1 MSILRNVL
9 GVFCLLTSCA
19 TLLSAEPPT
28 KSEESGPKTTVTAA
42 TPGAE
47 STSHAKSSSGSTT
60 TSSKSGKP
68 PYSVVLKDAQAVPGV
83 INVYKKGNR
92 VFAELSSADY
102 ATEYIVLISI
112 ARGIGREPVLGG
124 FSWIFG
130 DDWVWKFRKVD
141 DRVQVVRRNVRFR
154 ANKQSPEATA
164 VKAAYTDSVLF
175 SLPIITKGPKGGDLV
190 DLNSIF
196 MSDLPRISRFLPGFI
211 FSSIKST
218 WASIKGFKDNLQLEV
233 AATYSSSGRIEIDS
247 IPDSRGAT
255 INVHYSLS
263 RVPNTGYVPRLA
275 DDRVGYFVTVVKD
288 YSKQS
293 DRDQFVRYVN
303 RWQLQKP
310 PGASG
315 TPTPPKK
322 PIIFWIERTVP
333 FAYRKPVRE
342 GIAEW
347 NKAFEAAGWLNAI
360 EVRQQP
366 DDATWDP
373 EDINYN
379 TFRWI
384 TSDAGFAMG
393 ASRVNPYTGQILDA
407 DIIFDAD
414 FLLYWKRE
422 FETLDPHAIAAMTGG
437 PRTRDAKGQA
447 TAELLL
453 GAAPRYHACW
463 LAHGMTRQ
471 MAVGAAAVQAEA
483 DPKKAAELQN
493 KLIMQG
499 LKETVMHEV
508 GHTLGLRHNFKGSRY
523 LSLKDLNDVQK
534 VRQHGMV
541 ASVMDYNATNIV
553 PKGMKQGDFFATT
566 IGPYDMW
573 AIQYGY
579 KPLSGG
585 TKGEVK
591 ELQKIAAR
599 SGEPAL
605 AYATDEDTTSISPD
619 PDSNRFD
626 LGKDSLE
633 WARAQAKLVADVM
646 PGLIDRMTKPGEDYT
661 RARRAFNVLL
671 SQHGS
676 AMYFVTR
683 YVGGYYT
690 SRSHKGDKDAKPPLR
705 PVEAAKQRAALNLV
719 LDQVF
724 GPKAYTFPAG
734 IYAYLM
740 PSNWQHWGVLY
751 DSRRDLPLHE
761 VVLMWQSRMLDH
773 LLSSLTLERIYD
785 AELVTPANQD
795 VLTCAEL
802 LERMT
807 KSIFAEVGTIKPG
820 KYTPRRPAITSLR
833 RNLQREYLREL
844 SNLALGRT
852 LAPADCQSI
861 AGTELADLKTRI
873 DAQLAAK
880 VSLDGYTR
888 AHLRETAQRIQKV
901 LDARIMAVS
910 P

>member
-1 MSILRNVL
+1 M
-9 GVFCLLTSCA
+9 
-19 TLLSAEPPT
+19 
-28 KSEESGPKTTVTAA
+28 
-42 TPGAE
+42 
-47 STSHAKSSSGSTT
+47 
-60 TSSKSGKP
+60 
-68 PYSVVLKDAQAVPGV
+68 VLKDAETIEGM
-83 INVYKKGNR
+83 INVYKKGNHA
-92 VFAELSSADY
+92 FAELTSADY
-102 ATEYIVLISI
+102 GTEYIILISI
-112 ARGIGREPVLGG
+112 ARGIGQQPVLGG

-175 SLPIITKGPKGGDLV
+175 SLPIITKGPKGGDLI

-196 MSDLPRISRFLPGFI
+196 MGDLPQISRFLPGFM
-211 FSSIKST
+211 FSSPKST

-233 AATYSSSGRIEIDS
+233 AATYASSGHIEIDS
-247 IPDSRGAT
+247 VPDSRGAT

-263 RVPNTGYVPRLA
+263 RVPDTGYVPRLA
-275 DDRVGYFVTVVKD
+275 DDRVGYFLTVVKD
-288 YSKQS
+288 YSKKS

-303 RWQLQKP
+303 RWQLQQP
-310 PGASG
+310 SG
-315 TPTPPKK
+315 TSSGPTPPKS
-322 PIIFWIERTVP
+322 PIIFWLEKTVP
-333 FAYRKPVRE
+333 FAYRKAVRE
-342 GIAEW
+342 GIEEW

-422 FETLDPHAIAAMTGG
+422 FETLDPRAIAAMTGG
-437 PRTRDAKGQA
+437 PRTTDAKGQA

-453 GAAPRYHACW
+453 GSAPRYHECW

-471 MAVGAAAVQAEA
+471 MAIGAAAVQAEA
-483 DPKKAAELQN
+483 DPKKAAKLQN
-493 KLIMQG
+493 QLIMQG

-523 LSLKDLNDVQK
+523 LTLKEINDVQK
-534 VRQHGMV
+534 VRQDGMV

-553 PKGMKQGDFFATT
+553 PKGMKQGDFFSPT
-566 IGPYDMW
+566 IGPYDIW

-579 KPLSGG
+579 TPLSGG
-585 TKGEVK
+585 TQGEVK
-591 ELQKIAAR
+591 ELEKIAAR

-605 AYATDEDTTSISPD
+605 AYATDEDTTSASPD
-619 PDSNRFD
+619 PETNRFD

-633 WARAQAKLVADVM
+633 WARAQSKLVAEIM
-646 PGLIDRMTKPGEDYT
+646 PGLIDRMTRPGEDYT

-676 AMYFVTR
+676 SMYFVAR

-690 SRSHKGDKDAKPPLR
+690 SRSHKGDKDAQPPLR
-705 PVEAAKQRAALNLV
+705 PVEVAKQRAALDLV

-724 GPKAYTFPAG
+724 GPGAYVFPAD

-740 PSNWQHWGVLY
+740 PSNWDHWGVLY
-751 DSRRDLPLHE
+751 DVRRDLPLHE
-761 VVLMWQSRMLDH
+761 VVLMWQSRLLDH
-773 LLSSLTLERIYD
+773 LLSSLTLERLYD
-785 AELVTPANQD
+785 AEIKTPANQD

-807 KSIFAEVGTIKPG
+807 QSIFAEVGTIKPG
-820 KYTPRRPAITSLR
+820 KYTPRNPAITSLR
-833 RNLQREYLREL
+833 RNLQREYLRRL
-844 SNLALGRT
+844 ANLALGRT
-852 LAPADCQSI
+852 SAPADCQSI
-861 AGTELADLKTRI
+861 AGSELANLKARI
-873 DAQLAAK
+873 EAQLSAK
-880 VSLDGYTR
+880 VTLDSYTR

-901 LDARIMAVS
+901 LDSRITS
-910 P
+910 YGP